1 LFGNSNSTS
10 YKVGQIRENSCVT
23 IEKTLF
29 ADEHKMRG
37 AMDAGEYPRALT
49 TEAVKTNIRQA
60 EALAG
65 EMRAG

>member
-1 LFGNSNSTS
+1 M
-10 YKVGQIRENSCVT
+10 T